1 MSRTARG
8 MPCALVAILVVAGV
22 VTGLPVVPSLSTSPG
37 QDTAPWSGQT
47 TRATHSWNPQ
57 ENTIETM
64 VKVAVI
70 VELARRVVSNLERL
84 VAEQLGRAARDFF
97 DSVGRGRGRGRERE
111 TRRDW

>member
-1 MSRTARG
+1 MNWTARG
-8 MPCALVAILVVAGV
+8 MACALVAVLVVAGM
-22 VTGLPVVPSLSTSPG
+22 VTGLPVVPTPSTSPG
-37 QDTAPWSGQT
+37 QGAASWPVQA

-97 DSVGRGRGRGRERE
+97 DSLGRGRERGRERE